1 MYKYEDPSRTPQNLW
16 LDIDDERGQEPNH
29 LLIYTTILRLNDFHA
44 TFCFTTKYTCCSTQ
58 YIRTDARKALI
69 FLNSADSTLH
79 PLFKGIWV
87 NSFVDGFANQVF
99 CLPDKECYI
108 PDFVTGDFDS
118 ISGDA
123 LSYYRSQDKPAA
135 IAVVHMS
142 GGRLDHEFGLIQTL
156 YEAHRMNSI
165 PVHLVSECCVSILL
179 PAGMHQIH
187 TNTGLEA
194 DHCGLVPVGAPS
206 LVTTTGLKWNLRNQL
221 LSFGHLVSTSNQL
234 AAPLIEV
241 TCDSPLLMILEYKR

>member
-1 MYKYEDPSRTPQNLW
+1 MIFTPLSV
-16 LDIDDERGQEPNH
+16 LLPN
-29 LLIYTTILRLNDFHA
+29 
-44 TFCFTTKYTCCSTQ
+44 
-58 YIRTDARKALI
+58 ARKALI
-69 FLNSADSTLH
+69 FLNSTYSTLH

-87 NSFVDGFANQVF
+87 NSFVDGFANRVF
-99 CLPDKECYI
+99 CLPDRECYV

-118 ISGDA
+118 ISEDA
-123 LSYYRSQDKPAA
+123 LSYYRSQPTVRVIETPDQDATDFTKCLPIVNEAIYTLRDKPAA
-135 IAVVHMS
+135 IAVLHMS

-194 DHCGLVPVGAPS
+194 DHCGLVPVGAPC
-206 LVTTTGLKWNLRNQL
+206 LVTTTGLKWNLRDQL

-241 TCDSPLLMILEYKR
+241 TCDSPLLMTLEYKRQ